1 MYHVFNCPEF
11 IRHRP
16 HFKISLQEIHPVLF
30 TIIPSF
36 VFLWSNFVV
45 ITLLTYKID
54 VDKYTN
60 NYVDTKC
67 VIIRAMFTCYCES
80 EKSINNWF

>member
-1 MYHVFNCPEF
+1 
-11 IRHRP
+11 
-16 HFKISLQEIHPVLF
+16 
-30 TIIPSF
+30 
-36 VFLWSNFVV
+36 V

-80 EKSINNWF
+80 EKSINNWFWCHIVKGSTDVW